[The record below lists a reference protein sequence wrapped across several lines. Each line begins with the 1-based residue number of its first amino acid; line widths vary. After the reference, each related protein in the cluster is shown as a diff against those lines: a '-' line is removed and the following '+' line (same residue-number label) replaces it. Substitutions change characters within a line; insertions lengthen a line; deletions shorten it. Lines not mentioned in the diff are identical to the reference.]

1 MIDPVSAFFSGLA
14 ILVAIYAAITANKS
28 VVATIR
34 SSNCSTIFDEYL
46 IKRFLNPERTLIL
59 MVMAICVMET
69 NFVTF

>member
-28 VVATIR
+28 AVATIR

-46 IKRFLNPERTLIL
+46 IKKIP
-59 MVMAICVMET
+59 
-69 NFVTF
+69 

>member
-28 VVATIR
+28 AVATIR

-59 MVMAICVMET
+59 MVMVICGMET
-69 NFVTF
+69 NFVMF

>member
-28 VVATIR
+28 AVATIR

-46 IKRFLNPERTLIL
+46 IKKDSPIQNEP
-59 MVMAICVMET
+59 
-69 NFVTF
+69 